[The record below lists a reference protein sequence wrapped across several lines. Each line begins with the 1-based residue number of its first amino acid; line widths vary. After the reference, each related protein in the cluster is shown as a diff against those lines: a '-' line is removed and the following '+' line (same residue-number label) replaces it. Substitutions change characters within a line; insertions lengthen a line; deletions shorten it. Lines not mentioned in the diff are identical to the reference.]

1 MVHKVDLIQAYKDLT
16 RGTILYDKITELDK
30 MGFFT
35 APASTHYHGAY
46 EGGLSAHSLEVTRQ
60 LLKLTDDNN
69 LVWERAESPI
79 IVGLFHDLCKCDQ
92 YKQDP
97 VFGKYKFDEKTM
109 VKGHGE
115 KSVLLA
121 STLVQLTMEEALC
134 IRYHMG
140 AFADKEEWDG
150 FTKAVQKYPNVLW
163 AHHADML
170 STNVVGV

>member
-1 MVHKVDLIQAYKDLT
+1 MLYKADLIQAYKDIT
-16 RGTILYDKITELDK
+16 RGTILYDKIAEVDK

-46 EGGLSAHSLEVTRQ
+46 KGGLCDHSLAVTRQ
-60 LLKLTDDNN
+60 LLKLTESNN
-69 LVWERAESPI
+69 LFWDRKESPL

-92 YKQDP
+92 YRYD
-97 VFGKYKFDEKTM
+97 KFENEYEFVEKTM

-140 AFADKEEWDG
+140 AFAGKEEWDG
-150 FTKAVQKYPNVLW
+150 FTKAVQKYHNVLW
-163 AHHADML
+163 THQADMIA
-170 STNVVGV
+170 TNVEGV

>member
-1 MVHKVDLIQAYKDLT
+1 MVNKVDLIQAYKDLT
-16 RGTILYDKITELDK
+16 RGTSLYDKITELYK

-46 EGGLSAHSLEVTRQ
+46 RGGLCAHSLAVTRQ
-60 LLKLTDDNN
+60 LLKLTESNN
-69 LVWERAESPI
+69 LVWERNESPL

-92 YKQDP
+92 YRYD
-97 VFGKYKFDEKTM
+97 KFEDEYEFVEKTM

-140 AFADKEEWDG
+140 AFTGKEEWDG

-163 AHHADML
+163 THQADMIA
-170 STNVVGV
+170 TNVEGV